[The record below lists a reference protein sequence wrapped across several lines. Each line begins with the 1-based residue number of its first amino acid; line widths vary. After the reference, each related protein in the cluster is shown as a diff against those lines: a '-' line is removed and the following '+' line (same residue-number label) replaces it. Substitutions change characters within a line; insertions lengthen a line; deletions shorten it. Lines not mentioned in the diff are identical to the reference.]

1 MPACPPGSF
10 CAAHLERV
18 SNIEMAIGASHGT
31 PLWAPEWIAHVL
43 PQPTCLSSNQRPGCR
58 SARCCSLH
66 IGRVNK
72 REWFAVRNTKQ
83 EVHEGPT
90 LSPQFPQ
97 SRETPFLRLVAKQR
111 AVIHIHL
118 AKLCPKQAS
127 FARVHRVPSVPPHPR
142 LSHTHDN
149 RAAVPHSRT
158 TNQPDTAKILLT
170 G

>member
-18 SNIEMAIGASHGT
+18 SNSEMAIGASHGT

-58 SARCCSLH
+58 SAICCSLH
-66 IGRVNK
+66 IRPKCGAS
-72 REWFAVRNTKQ
+72 FAVRTTQQ
-83 EVHEGPT
+83 EVHERPA

-97 SRETPFLRLVAKQR
+97 LHETPFLRLVANQR
-111 AVIHIHL
+111 AVLHIHP
-118 AKLCPKQAS
+118 AKLCPKQAC
-127 FARVHRVPSVPPHPR
+127 FAGVHRVPSVPPHPR

>member
-1 MPACPPGSF
+1 MPTFPPGSF
-10 CAAHLERV
+10 CAGHLERV
-18 SNIEMAIGASHGT
+18 SNNEMAMAHLT
-31 PLWAPEWIAHVL
+31 VPLWAPEWIAHVL

-66 IGRVNK
+66 MRPEC
-72 REWFAVRNTKQ
+72 RASFAVRTTQQ
-83 EVHEGPT
+83 EVHERPA

-97 SRETPFLRLVAKQR
+97 SHETPFLRPVANQR
-111 AVIHIHL
+111 AVLHIHL

-127 FARVHRVPSVPPHPR
+127 IAGVHRVPFVPPHPR

-149 RAAVPHSRT
+149 RAAVLHPQT
-158 TNQPDTAKILLT
+158 TNQPDTAKILPT